1 MAKNIIT
8 KGMKINKRT
17 GEIDVR
23 YVEWKKYIKTHVVP
37 NVHART
43 TLGNV
48 ESVEEDAVGVEVEDE
63 RMDDETSEG
72 ESDNDTSTRD
82 ETMHDGEDYN
92 EDEEDTKMESIL
104 L

>member
-1 MAKNIIT
+1 
-8 KGMKINKRT
+8 
-17 GEIDVR
+17 
-23 YVEWKKYIKTHVVP
+23 
-37 NVHART
+37 
-43 TLGNV
+43 
-48 ESVEEDAVGVEVEDE
+48 
-63 RMDDETSEG
+63 MDDETSEG